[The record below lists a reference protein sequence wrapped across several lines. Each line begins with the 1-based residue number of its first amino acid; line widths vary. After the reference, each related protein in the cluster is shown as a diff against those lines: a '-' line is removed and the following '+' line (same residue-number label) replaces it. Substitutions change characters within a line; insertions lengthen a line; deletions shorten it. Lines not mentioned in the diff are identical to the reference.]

1 MEEMKE
7 IYKIFNNK
15 KSFFNNEFGT
25 YGKLYHHTNENL
37 NAYVPDTFGKRVLS
51 VSSSGDHLLNIM
63 VNGSFRIDTF
73 DINRFSPLYQNLKLY
88 SIRHLSS
95 ENAYEFLNCLS
106 PDLYFQFNGFLPKK
120 EKEFFNFVFE
130 HYIDDIAYCMFYLQ
144 TINNIINNNYF
155 DLDNLNYLK
164 QNIRK
169 LEHNH
174 FCTNMYGLSSFMV
187 GNYDYIFLSNISQYV
202 KNVDDFLHFIDY
214 LRLCLNKNG
223 AIYFAYIYEKEVK
236 NAIQCVKLINKNF
249 ENKFDPLKY
258 SNILDNIDF
267 MSFNSAEFPD
277 KKKDSVL
284 ILRK

>member
-1 MEEMKE
+1 
-7 IYKIFNNK
+7 
-15 KSFFNNEFGT
+15 
-25 YGKLYHHTNENL
+25 
-37 NAYVPDTFGKRVLS
+37 
-51 VSSSGDHLLNIM
+51 
-63 VNGSFRIDTF
+63 
-73 DINRFSPLYQNLKLY
+73 
-88 SIRHLSS
+88 
-95 ENAYEFLNCLS
+95 
-106 PDLYFQFNGFLPKK
+106 
-120 EKEFFNFVFE
+120 
-130 HYIDDIAYCMFYLQ
+130 MFYLQ

-236 NAIQCVKLINKNF
+236 NAIQGVKLINKNF